1 MADKTVSRLSNTELA
16 AFCSQIAMVLSAG
29 ISAAEGVAL
38 MLEDANE
45 NGEKQLLERIGGT
58 LDQTGSFFEALKE
71 TGAYPDYMLQM
82 VHIGEDTGKLDE
94 VMKSLASHYD
104 REASIVRSI
113 RSAVTYPLIMIVMM
127 VCIII
132 VLVTKVM
139 PVFQQ
144 VYRQFGSEMTGVS
157 QMILNIGNILRH
169 FSVVFI
175 VLLALLVAAGLYFGC
190 TEKGRAKMRRVFRH
204 FKGTRAYLERLSSCR
219 FASCMQ
225 LTLASGMPT
234 EECLAYA
241 DQLID
246 DKDMQARIRA
256 CRNSMEAGAEFS
268 AALTQAGIFSGV
280 YARLASIGARTG
292 STDEVMQ
299 EIADR
304 YQDEIDQRLTGIIS
318 ALEPAIVIVLS
329 LVVGLILLSVMLPL
343 MGIMS
348 GI

>member
-1 MADKTVSRLSNTELA
+1 MANKTVPRLSNSELA

-29 ISAAEGVAL
+29 ISTTEGISL
-38 MLEDANE
+38 MLEEANE
-45 NGEKQLLERIGGT
+45 NGEKQLLERISST
-58 LDQTGSFFEALKE
+58 LNETGSFFEALKE

-132 VLVTKVM
+132 VLITKVM

-144 VYRQFGSEMTGVS
+144 VYRQLGSEMTGVS
-157 QMILNIGNILRH
+157 RTILNIGNVLRQ

-175 VLLALLVAAGLYFGC
+175 VLFALLVAAGLYFGC
-190 TEKGRAKMRRVFRH
+190 TEKGRTKTRRFFRH

-225 LTLASGMPT
+225 LTLSSGMPT
-234 EECLAYA
+234 EECLSYA
-241 DQLID
+241 DKLID
-246 DKDMQARIRA
+246 DKDMQERIRA
-256 CRNSMEAGAEFS
+256 CRDSMEEGAELS
-268 AALTQAGIFSGV
+268 AALNQAGIFSGV
-280 YARLASIGARTG
+280 YSRLASIGSRTG
-292 STDEVMQ
+292 SIDEVMQ

-318 ALEPAIVIVLS
+318 ALEPAIVIILS
-329 LVVGLILLSVMLPL
+329 LIVGLILLSVMLPL

-348 GI
+348 SI